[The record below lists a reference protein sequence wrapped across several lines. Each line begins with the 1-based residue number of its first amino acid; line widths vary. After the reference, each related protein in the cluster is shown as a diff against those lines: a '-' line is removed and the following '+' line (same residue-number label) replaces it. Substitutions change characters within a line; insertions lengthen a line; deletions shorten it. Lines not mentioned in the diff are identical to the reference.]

1 MTERSNA
8 FATSAL
14 KALVDRV
21 ERLEAQKR
29 EIAEDI
35 TEVYKEAKGQ
45 GFDTKTMRRVIRE
58 RRKDDSER
66 AEEQALLDL
75 YMDAL
80 GMR

>member
-21 ERLEAQKR
+21 ERLETQKR

>member
-1 MTERSNA
+1 VTARSNA

-14 KALVDRV
+14 KALVERV
-21 ERLEAQKR
+21 ERLEEQKR

-45 GFDTKTMRRVIRE
+45 GFDTKTMRRLVRE

-80 GMR
+80 GMK

>member
-1 MTERSNA
+1 MTARSNA

-14 KALVDRV
+14 RALVERV
-21 ERLEAQKR
+21 ERLEEQKR
-29 EIAEDI
+29 EISEDI

-45 GFDTKTMRRVIRE
+45 GFDTKTMRRLVRE
-58 RRKDDSER
+58 RRKDESQR
-66 AEEQALLDL
+66 SEEQALLDL

>member
-14 KALVDRV
+14 RALVDRI
-21 ERLEAQKR
+21 ERLEEQKR
-29 EIAEDI
+29 DLMSDI
-35 TEVYKEAKGQ
+35 TEIYKEAKGN
-45 GFDTKTMRRVIRE
+45 GFDTKTMRRLVRE

>member
-1 MTERSNA
+1 MTARSNA

-14 KALVDRV
+14 KALVERV
-21 ERLEAQKR
+21 ERLEEQKR

-45 GFDTKTMRRVIRE
+45 GFDTKTMRRLVRE

-80 GMR
+80 GMK